1 MRNTRAAGLLPALA
15 LTAAAAGAA
24 ESQPAAEAAARF
36 GWLGTLAGAC
46 WRGEYPGGGGDTQC
60 YEWQYGRYLRGTIAI
75 ETLSKD
81 GKPIKLAG
89 DSVFDVDAKS
99 NRIRYSN
106 WADVGNLAHGEA
118 WYEGEILRFP
128 DVKSRDEEP
137 RTRSSWRP
145 IDADSFEVT
154 RERRDENG
162 WQSELA
168 VTYRRTP
175 AGD

>member
-24 ESQPAAEAAARF
+24 ASQPATDAAARF
-36 GWLGTLAGAC
+36 GWLGSLAGAC

-75 ETLSKD
+75 ESPAND
-81 GKPIKLAG
+81 GSTMKLMG
-89 DSVFDVDAKS
+89 DSVFDADAKS
-99 NRIRYSN
+99 GRIRYSN

-118 WYEGEILRFP
+118 YYEGEILQFP

-137 RTRSSWRP
+137 RTRSSWRR
-145 IDADSFEVT
+145 IDADTFEVA
-154 RERRDENG
+154 RERRDDKG
-162 WQSELA
+162 WNAELT
-168 VTYRRTP
+168 VTYRRV
-175 AGD
+175 AGLN

>member
-24 ESQPAAEAAARF
+24 DPRPAAETAARI

-75 ETLSKD
+75 ETLAKD
-81 GKPIKLAG
+81 GKPVKLAG
-89 DSVFDVDAKS
+89 DSVFDIDAKS

-106 WADVGNLAHGEA
+106 WSDVGNLAHGEA
-118 WYEGEILRFP
+118 WYEGEVLRFP

-137 RTRSSWRP
+137 RTRSSWRR

-162 WQSELA
+162 WQAELT
-168 VTYRRTP
+168 VTYRRT
-175 AGD
+175 AGKQ

>member
-1 MRNTRAAGLLPALA
+1 
-15 LTAAAAGAA
+15 
-24 ESQPAAEAAARF
+24 
-36 GWLGTLAGAC
+36 
-46 WRGEYPGGGGDTQC
+46 
-60 YEWQYGRYLRGTIAI
+60 
-75 ETLSKD
+75 
-81 GKPIKLAG
+81 
-89 DSVFDVDAKS
+89 
-99 NRIRYSN
+99 
-106 WADVGNLAHGEA
+106 
-118 WYEGEILRFP
+118 
-128 DVKSRDEEP
+128 VKSRDEEP